1 MHSSGGKSMKRILFV
16 CKHNVFRSR
25 IAEFYFKKFNKNKD
39 YSASSAGILKWN
51 KRDIKGDKAY
61 EAEKKAAKRFGI
73 DLSVKSRGIDSSTL
87 KDTDIL
93 VIVADDVPAKLF
105 KKEKSFRGKVLV
117 WKVKDV
123 TIRDKNKRKVAENS
137 IKVINK
143 KISEFVN
150 FPIKLEI
157 IAFLTP
163 VS

>member
-1 MHSSGGKSMKRILFV
+1 MHSSGGKSMKKILFV
-16 CKHNVFRSR
+16 CKHNVFRSKV
-25 IAEFYFKKFNKNKD
+25 AEFFFKKLNKNKT
-39 YSASSAGILKWN
+39 YVASSVGILKWN

-143 KISEFVN
+143 KISEFV
-150 FPIKLEI
+150 KGLR
-157 IAFLTP
+157 
-163 VS
+163 